1 MEGMSGIISMQTRI
15 ISGKLYEASIG
26 KGFANKDVNEMVNI
40 FNKTISNALNNHI
53 PQETL
58 ICDNQDP
65 PWIKNEVK
73 KAIQKKNQLFSR
85 VKSNVSNGT
94 LLKKLQCL
102 QNKLNDL
109 IRTTKWQYG
118 NTIHEYV
125 RN

>member
-1 MEGMSGIISMQTRI
+1 MQTRI
-15 ISGKLYEASIG
+15 ISEKLYEASTG
-26 KGFANKDVNEMVNI
+26 KSFPNKDVNEMVNI
-40 FNKTISNALNNHI
+40 FNKTISNVLNNHI

-65 PWIKNEVK
+65 PWINNEVK

-85 VKSNVSNGT
+85 VKSNISNGT